1 MEAVVRD
8 ARLTDIDRVTGLM
21 ERADARWS
29 SQKLTNAADVLRQII
44 YLPNAALLVC
54 LDGRSVIGAS
64 VLSLRPSVAAGGL
77 VGTID
82 LLAVEPGLELDGVA
96 EALLRELVRQA
107 RNKGC
112 AVLEGEVPTEAN
124 ELAGWEQAGFTESGP
139 LMRLPLARSTV
150 ATA

>member
-1 MEAVVRD
+1 LEAVVRD

-21 ERADARWS
+21 ERADMRWS
-29 SQKLTNAADVLRQII
+29 SQRLTNAADVLRQVI

-82 LLAVEPGLELDGVA
+82 LLAVEPGLELDGVV

-112 AVLEGEVPTEAN
+112 TVLEGEVPTEAS

-139 LMRLPLARSTV
+139 LMRLALARSTV
-150 ATA
+150 AIA

>member
-1 MEAVVRD
+1 LEAVVRD
-8 ARLTDIDRVTGLM
+8 ARLTDIDRITGLM
-21 ERADARWS
+21 ERADSRWS
-29 SQKLTNAADVLRQII
+29 SQRLTSAADVLRQVI

-54 LDGRSVIGAS
+54 LDGRSIIGVS

-82 LLAVEPGLELDGVA
+82 LLAVEPGLEFDGVV

-112 AVLEGEVPTEAN
+112 SVLEGEVPSDTS

-139 LMRLPLARSTV
+139 LMRLALARSAV
-150 ATA
+150 AIA